1 MKGLAIFAI
10 FAAGFG
16 LGVLFENRRL
26 EDRCNEIVEKEFE
39 SFRRFRKEVEARK
52 KEAQEEMADEDETEE
67 IVEEEATD
75 EIVTETEDDTET
87 EKHAVSEIISKSE
100 YGMLNYDVRTLEIL
114 EDAERVWVEDLWGKE
129 MTPSEA
135 EDLLGVPLEELFD
148 DDDQTSAYL
157 RNDKDGIYYEIVR
170 EV

>member
-1 MKGLAIFAI
+1 MKGLALLVT

-16 LGVLFENRRL
+16 LGMLVENRRL

-39 SFRRFRKEVEARK
+39 SFRRFRKDIEKARK
-52 KEAQEEMADEDETEE
+52 KAEEAKAESDTDTDEQDISEEPVTEE
-67 IVEEEATD
+67 PTKESTD
-75 EIVTETEDDTET
+75 KAV
-87 EKHAVSEIISKSE
+87 VSEIISKSE
-100 YGMLNYDVRTLEIL
+100 YGMLNYDVRTLEIF

-135 EDLLGVPLEELFD
+135 EDILGVPLEELFD
-148 DDDQTSAYL
+148 DDDQTSAYI
-157 RNDKDGIYYEIVR
+157 RNDTDSIYYEVVR

>member
-1 MKGLAIFAI
+1 MKGLAILAI

-16 LGVLFENRRL
+16 LGVLFENHRL

-39 SFRRFRKEVEARK
+39 SFRRFRKEVEAKK
-52 KEAQEEMADEDETEE
+52 KEAK
-67 IVEEEATD
+67 EEAAEDDAEETVDEEPTD
-75 EIVTETEDDTET
+75 EVTQESEA
-87 EKHAVSEIISKSE
+87 EKNVVSEIISKSE
-100 YGMLNYDVRTLEIL
+100 YGMLNYDVRTLEIF